1 MAQEAAKNSRKFK
14 GYAVLL
20 CVLGIVFMFLYS
32 GLQNDQIN
40 IIQAFITEQGGGW
53 AASATQLP
61 MTVGNFVCIILTFI
75 YGTLFIKFGVKK
87 PLIVVM
93 IITAIATLGIVA
105 ANGLDCNGG
114 AASGNYGLFFVSLF
128 VVRCG
133 CMILQMAGFMLV
145 ANWFIRFRGQ
155 IMGIITMGSPIFS
168 VVGTSVMTTMIA
180 NKMGGD
186 YRPFYVGIAVIIVV
200 ICIIVAVGIKDT
212 PEEAGLYPDGA
223 DHAPLSEAND
233 EVKLTVGEVLKQKK
247 AWLLIISFGAFQFI
261 INACMGSMAVRYM
274 SLGGIEVWLT
284 AVKWLSMGAILGIPM
299 SYVFGFLDDKF
310 GSVKASIVLG
320 LTELI
325 PVLCLMLQPEGGHV
339 GLMIGWG
346 FGVACMT
353 GGVPTMHP
361 CITSFAYGRREYQ
374 SANRII
380 MAIQLI
386 PSAVAAMM
394 MVMLIQSGKGTLAY
408 GILIVIII
416 IGLIATFAMLNM
428 KDANALDR
436 GLGKDAQ
443 RGLEE
448 AKQAE

>member
-145 ANWFIRFRGQ
+145 ANWFIRFR
-155 IMGIITMGSPIFS
+155 
-168 VVGTSVMTTMIA
+168 
-180 NKMGGD
+180 
-186 YRPFYVGIAVIIVV
+186 
-200 ICIIVAVGIKDT
+200 
-212 PEEAGLYPDGA
+212 
-223 DHAPLSEAND
+223 
-233 EVKLTVGEVLKQKK
+233 
-247 AWLLIISFGAFQFI
+247 
-261 INACMGSMAVRYM
+261 
-274 SLGGIEVWLT
+274 
-284 AVKWLSMGAILGIPM
+284 
-299 SYVFGFLDDKF
+299 
-310 GSVKASIVLG
+310 
-320 LTELI
+320 
-325 PVLCLMLQPEGGHV
+325 
-339 GLMIGWG
+339 
-346 FGVACMT
+346 
-353 GGVPTMHP
+353 
-361 CITSFAYGRREYQ
+361 
-374 SANRII
+374 
-380 MAIQLI
+380 
-386 PSAVAAMM
+386 
-394 MVMLIQSGKGTLAY
+394 
-408 GILIVIII
+408 
-416 IGLIATFAMLNM
+416 
-428 KDANALDR
+428 
-436 GLGKDAQ
+436 
-443 RGLEE
+443 
-448 AKQAE
+448 